1 MSRIDRLVAQ
11 HVEVIPEDILPGT
24 LYVSERYRTA
34 THLCCCGCGREVVT
48 PLNPAKWRIREV
60 DGQVSLSPSIGNWE
74 FPCRS
79 HYWIA
84 AGRVDWAGAFSQDR
98 IRAVQLRDRQ
108 DEEAWVHGSRGA
120 PQGLLGRLVH
130 WLREAWRRWTN

>member
-24 LYVSERYRTA
+24 LYVSKRYRTA

-48 PLNPAKWRIREV
+48 PLNPAKWRVREV
-60 DGQVSLSPSIGNWE
+60 DGKVSLSPSIGNWE

-98 IRAVQLRDRQ
+98 IRAVQLRDRR
-108 DEEAWVHGSRGA
+108 DEEAWVHESRGT
-120 PQGLLGRLVH
+120 PQGLLGCLAH
-130 WLREAWRRWTN
+130 WLREAWRRWMN